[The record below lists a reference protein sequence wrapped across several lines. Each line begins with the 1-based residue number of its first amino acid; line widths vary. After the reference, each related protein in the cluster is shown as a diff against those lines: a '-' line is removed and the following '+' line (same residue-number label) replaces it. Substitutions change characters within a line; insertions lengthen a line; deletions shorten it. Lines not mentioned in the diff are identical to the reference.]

1 VRLYPIMINLGDQ
14 RVVVVGGGSVALRK
28 VSSLLESGALVA
40 VISPDLTADLR
51 NLADAGQVE
60 WVPERFEEDLLD
72 RFPDA
77 VLVFGATNHR
87 EVNVKIHRAAVQRK
101 IPCNV
106 ADVPDLCTF
115 MVPAVITQGELL
127 IAVSTGGSSPALAR
141 RIREDLEQQFGP
153 EYAEMTRVMGELRKQ
168 VLQTGSTS
176 DENKKLFLAIVNS
189 EILTALRDN
198 NRERALAILKTI
210 LPEHVNPDVAIEEQP
225 CPGGHKEA

>member
-1 VRLYPIMINLGDQ
+1 MINLIDQ
-14 RVVVVGGGSVALRK
+14 RVVVVGGGSVAMRK
-28 VSSLLESGALVA
+28 VSGLLESGASVT
-40 VISPDLTADLR
+40 VISPQLTPDLT
-51 NLADAGQVE
+51 NLADAGQID
-60 WVPERFEEDLLD
+60 WVREPFEEILLD

-87 EVNVKIHRAAVQRK
+87 QVNVKIHRAAVQRG

-141 RIREDLEQQFGP
+141 RIRQDLEKQFGP

-168 VLQTGSTS
+168 VLRAGSTS

-198 NRERALAILKTI
+198 DRDRALAILRTI
-210 LPEHVNPDVAIEEQP
+210 LPEHVNPDAAIEELPQP
-225 CPGGHKEA
+225 